1 MELYFWLDLRQTS
14 VVCVYVFYLLIGE
27 AMGVSV
33 EVLNDSAR
41 TVTPKLYVC
50 EKQTFAA
57 QSKRTVHAH
66 NILFGRGDC
75 VPAQTSQNQT
85 KILNIPPQLHP
96 TFFNCC
102 MMKLEYR
109 LKVHLVYINMLL
121 VNANRMKSL
130 SLSKAT
136 SDFY

>member
-1 MELYFWLDLRQTS
+1 
-14 VVCVYVFYLLIGE
+14 
-27 AMGVSV
+27 MGVSV
-33 EVLNDSAR
+33 EVLNDSSR

-57 QSKRTVHAH
+57 QSKRTVHTH

-75 VPAQTSQNQT
+75 VPAQTSQTLT

-102 MMKLEYR
+102 MMKLEHS
-109 LKVHLVYINMLL
+109 LKVHLGYTVC
-121 VNANRMKSL
+121 
-130 SLSKAT
+130 
-136 SDFY
+136 FW